1 MMKIYH
7 FNLIDIIIKYLKSN
21 RIGAIA
27 LFLIEILF
35 IKSFK
40 ITTKNIV
47 ELYTETTICDIIF
60 DVKKYYKQKLV

>member
-40 ITTKNIV
+40 ITTKK
-47 ELYTETTICDIIF
+47 YCRIIHIN
-60 DVKKYYKQKLV
+60 DNM